1 MGHVK
6 RPAITAAGDTY
17 YLMQNV
23 SNVNRLKLLKSPAFW
38 FVVIVMMLITVPHYR
53 EAIAHPA
60 FITDILVK
68 FGLDRHAF
76 ERIAYLIPIVTAG
89 FVFGWRGSVITS
101 FIALACMLPRAILIS
116 SYPVDALF
124 ETGAVFV
131 VGNITA
137 FAFDALRK
145 ERENRIRLAALNK
158 VSTAVSQSLEL
169 NHIMDYSI
177 ENIMSVMKIDAVLI
191 FLVEKS
197 TDELFLAAHTGASES
212 FVDNIG
218 RIKLGEGLNGTV
230 AVTGKAEFIEDTS
243 KDPRLTKA
251 AVTDEKIRSQ
261 LIVPMKSKG
270 NVMGTLCV
278 ATRNRVQFKKEEV
291 DTLIAI
297 GNQIGIAIENAHL
310 YQQEREI
317 AERLRASEERYR
329 ELFENAHD
337 AILVHKL
344 DGDIISVNSAAA
356 RLTGYEV
363 DELLSMNINALL
375 TPEYRKASSQIL
387 ARMREGEQV
396 DQLYE
401 QKIVTKQGTEAVLM
415 VAANVVKED
424 NKPVG
429 FQYIARDVTQE
440 KRMEENLRYYL
451 KQVTRAQEEERIR
464 IARELHDDT
473 IQALVVL
480 GRQIDD
486 IASGENGMP
495 PGKMA
500 QLEHLRDDTNNIMA
514 GVRRLSQDLRPPT
527 LDRLGLLPALE
538 WLAAEVKKH
547 SGLTV
552 TLNIQGNERRLHTEA
567 ELLLFRIVQEAL
579 RNVWRHA
586 QATEAK
592 INVETNDKIKITIE
606 DNGKGFYVP
615 DTIGDLAK
623 DGRLGLV
630 GMHERVQLIGGTL
643 KMESKPQKGTTI
655 TIEVPL

>member
-1 MGHVK
+1 
-6 RPAITAAGDTY
+6 
-17 YLMQNV
+17 MQNV
-23 SNVNRLKLLKSPAFW
+23 PNVSRLKIFKNPAFW
-38 FVVIVMMLITVPHYR
+38 FVVVILVLITVPHYR
-53 EAIAHPA
+53 EAIQHPA
-60 FITDILVK
+60 FITDLLFK
-68 FGLDRHAF
+68 LGLDRHAF

-89 FVFGWRGSVITS
+89 FIFGWKGSVAIS
-101 FIALACMLPRAILIS
+101 LIALACMLPRAILIS
-116 SYPVDALF
+116 DYPVDALF
-124 ETGAVFV
+124 ESGAVFI

-158 VSTAVSQSLEL
+158 VSTAVAQSLEL

-191 FLVEKS
+191 FLVDKEAG
-197 TDELFLAAHTGASES
+197 EIFLAAHTGASDS
-212 FVDNIG
+212 FVDRIG

-230 AVTGKAEFIEDTS
+230 AMTGKAEFIEDAS

-251 AVTDEKIRSQ
+251 VVRDEKIRSQ

-310 YQQEREI
+310 YQQERDT
-317 AERLRASEERYR
+317 AERLRTSEERYR

-337 AILVHKL
+337 AILVHRL

-356 RLTGYEV
+356 RLTGYKV

-375 TPEYRKASSQIL
+375 TPEYRKANSQIL
-387 ARMREGEQV
+387 ARMRDGEQV

-401 QKIVTKQGTEAVLM
+401 QKIVTKQGSEAILM
-415 VAANVVKED
+415 VAANVVKD
-424 NKPVG
+424 SNKPVG

-440 KRMEENLRYYL
+440 KQMEDNLRYYL

-480 GRQIDD
+480 SRQIDD
-486 IASGENGMP
+486 IASSGNGIP
-495 PGKMA
+495 PTKIT
-500 QLEHLRDDTNNIMA
+500 QLEHLREDTNNIMA

-527 LDRLGLLPALE
+527 LDRLGLVPALE
-538 WLAAEVKKH
+538 WLAEEVKKH

-552 TLNIQGNERRLHTEA
+552 TLNIEGVEKRLPAEA

-586 QATEAK
+586 EATEAK
-592 INVETNDKIKITIE
+592 INVETSDRIKITVE

-615 DTIGDLAK
+615 ETIGDLVK

-630 GMHERVQLIGGTL
+630 GMYERVQLIGGTL
-643 KMESKPQKGTTI
+643 KMESKLKSGTII

>member
-1 MGHVK
+1 
-6 RPAITAAGDTY
+6 
-17 YLMQNV
+17 MQNV
-23 SNVNRLKLLKSPAFW
+23 PNVSRLKIVKNPAFW
-38 FVVIVMMLITVPHYR
+38 FIIVVLVLITIPHYR
-53 EAIAHPA
+53 ETIAHPA
-60 FITDILVK
+60 FITDLL
-68 FGLDRHAF
+68 FRLGLDRHAF

-89 FVFGWRGSVITS
+89 FIFGWKGSVAIS
-101 FIALACMLPRAILIS
+101 LIALASMLPRAILIS

-124 ETGAVFV
+124 ESGAVFV

-191 FLVEKS
+191 FLIDKEAGA
-197 TDELFLAAHTGASES
+197 LFLAAHTGASDS
-212 FVDNIG
+212 FVENIG
-218 RIKLGEGLNGTV
+218 KIKLGEGLNGTV
-230 AVTGKAEFIEDTS
+230 AMTGKAEFIENTA
-243 KDPRLTKA
+243 KDPRVTKA
-251 AVTDEKIRSQ
+251 VVRDEKIRSQ

-278 ATRNRVQFKKEEV
+278 TTHNRVQFKKEEV

-310 YQQEREI
+310 YQQERDT
-317 AERLRASEERYR
+317 AERLRTSEERYR

-337 AILVHKL
+337 AILVHRL
-344 DGDIISVNSAAA
+344 DGDIISVNTAAA
-356 RLTGYEV
+356 RLTGYSV
-363 DELLSMNINALL
+363 DELLTMNINALL
-375 TPEYRKASSQIL
+375 TPEYRKASGQIL
-387 ARMREGEQV
+387 ARMRDGEQV

-415 VAANVVKED
+415 VAANVVKEGD
-424 NKPVG
+424 KPFG
-429 FQYIARDVTQE
+429 YQYIARDVTQE

-480 GRQIDD
+480 SRQIDD
-486 IASGENGMP
+486 IATGTNGMP
-495 PGKMA
+495 QEKLT
-500 QLEHLRDDTNNIMA
+500 QLEHLREDTNNIMA

-527 LDRLGLLPALE
+527 LDRLGLIPALE
-538 WLAAEVKKH
+538 WLAEEVRKH
-547 SGLTV
+547 SGLTI
-552 TLNIQGNERRLHTEA
+552 TLDIKGSERRLPSEA
-567 ELLLFRIVQEAL
+567 ELLLFRIVQESL
-579 RNVWRHA
+579 RNIWRHA
-586 QATEAK
+586 QATEAN
-592 INVETNDKIKITIE
+592 IDVETNNEIKIVIK
-606 DNGKGFYVP
+606 DNGKGFSVP
-615 DTIGDLAK
+615 ETIGDLAK
-623 DGRLGLV
+623 AGRLGLV

-643 KMESKPQKGTTI
+643 KMESYKNVGTTI

>member
-1 MGHVK
+1 
-6 RPAITAAGDTY
+6 
-17 YLMQNV
+17 MQNV
-23 SNVNRLKLLKSPAFW
+23 PNISRLKVLKSPAFW
-38 FVVIVMMLITVPHYR
+38 FIIVVLVLITIPHYR
-53 EAIAHPA
+53 ETITHPA
-60 FITDILVK
+60 FITDLLFK
-68 FGLDRHAF
+68 LGLDRHAF

-89 FVFGWRGSVITS
+89 FIFGWKGSVVIS
-101 FIALACMLPRAILIS
+101 LVALACMLPRAILIS
-116 SYPVDALF
+116 NYPVDALF
-124 ETGAVFV
+124 ESGAVFV

-177 ENIMSVMKIDAVLI
+177 ENIISVMKIDAVLI
-191 FLVEKS
+191 FLVDKEAG
-197 TDELFLAAHTGASES
+197 ELFLAAQTGVSDT
-212 FVDNIG
+212 FVENIG
-218 RIKLGEGLNGTV
+218 KIKLGEGLNGTV
-230 AVTGKAEFIEDTS
+230 AMTGKAEFIENS
-243 KDPRLTKA
+243 AKDPRLTKA
-251 AVTDEKIRSQ
+251 IVRDEKIRSQ

-278 ATRNRVQFKKEEV
+278 TTRNRVQFKKEEV

-310 YQQEREI
+310 YQQERDT
-317 AERLRASEERYR
+317 AERLRTSEERYR

-344 DGDIISVNSAAA
+344 DGDIISVNTAAA
-356 RLTGYEV
+356 RLTGYSV
-363 DELLSMNINALL
+363 NELLTMNINALL

-387 ARMREGEQV
+387 ARMRDGEQV

-415 VAANVVKED
+415 VAANVVKD
-424 NKPVG
+424 GDKPVG

-480 GRQIDD
+480 SRQIDD
-486 IASGENGMP
+486 IATGTTGMVP
-495 PGKMA
+495 KTLA
-500 QLEHLRDDTNNIMA
+500 QLEHLREDTNNIMA

-527 LDRLGLLPALE
+527 LDRLGLIPALE
-538 WLAAEVKKH
+538 WLAEEVRKH
-547 SGLTV
+547 SGLII
-552 TLNIQGNERRLHTEA
+552 TLDVKGNERRLHPEA
-567 ELLLFRIVQEAL
+567 ELLLFRIVQESL
-579 RNVWRHA
+579 RNIWRHA

-592 INVETNDKIKITIE
+592 IDVETNSEIKIVIK
-606 DNGKGFYVP
+606 DNGKGFSVP
-615 DTIGDLAK
+615 ETIGDLAK
-623 DGRLGLV
+623 AGRLGLV

-643 KMESKPQKGTTI
+643 KMESKKNVGTTI